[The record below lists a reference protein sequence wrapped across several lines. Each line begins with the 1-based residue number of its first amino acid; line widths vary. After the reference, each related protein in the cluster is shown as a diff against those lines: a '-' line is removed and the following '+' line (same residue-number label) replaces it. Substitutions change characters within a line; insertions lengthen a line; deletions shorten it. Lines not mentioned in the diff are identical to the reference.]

1 MTLQNHIYLC
11 RVRLPDGN
19 KKPRHY
25 FLSRQLNKLIIS
37 TEGKKNIISQT
48 VVVSNCPHIKA
59 ILIENFEGQEL
70 SCSSQSEQNK

>member
-1 MTLQNHIYLC
+1 MALQNHIYLC

-25 FLSRQLNKLIIS
+25 FLSRQLNILIVS
-37 TEGKKNIISQT
+37 FEGKKIVSQI

-59 ILIENFEGQEL
+59 ILIGNLEGQEL
-70 SCSSQSEQNK
+70 SCSSQSEQSK